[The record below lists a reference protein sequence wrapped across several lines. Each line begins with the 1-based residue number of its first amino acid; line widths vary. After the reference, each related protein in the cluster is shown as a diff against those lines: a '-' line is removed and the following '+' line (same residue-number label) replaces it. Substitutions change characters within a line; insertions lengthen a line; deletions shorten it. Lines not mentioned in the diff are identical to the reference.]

1 MIYFG
6 LTPAKCHYYL
16 DKYKGVAFCHNLN
29 ETELKL
35 CHFVTVLKLIYHYTP
50 KHWLA
55 QKLKTTWKM
64 VLSLQF
70 IKNNT

>member
-6 LTPAKCHYYL
+6 LTPAKYHGYL
-16 DKYKGVAFCHNLN
+16 DKYKDLAFCHNLN

-35 CHFVTVLKLIYHYTP
+35 CHFFTVLKLHIKT
-50 KHWLA
+50 

-64 VLSLQF
+64 VLSMQF